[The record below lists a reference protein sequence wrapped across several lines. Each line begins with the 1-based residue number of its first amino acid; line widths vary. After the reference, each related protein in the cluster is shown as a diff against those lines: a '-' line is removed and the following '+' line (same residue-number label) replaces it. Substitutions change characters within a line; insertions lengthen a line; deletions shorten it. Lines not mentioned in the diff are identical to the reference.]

1 MKRSAFIP
9 LVNITTV
16 FALVFF
22 VFQKKVTLHQLP
34 VVALVSLVIVNGAA
48 LFGLRLREKRLK

>member
-1 MKRSAFIP
+1 MKRSAFLL
-9 LVNITTV
+9 LVNVTTV
-16 FALVFF
+16 FALSFF

-34 VVALVSLVIVNGAA
+34 IVAAVSFVIVNGAA